1 VYETINISPER
12 AIQFVKQLHNEDYKK
27 NTGKLNYKTLNSN
40 VKRDVGKPTSEFLK
54 LCDDEIVSNWNISHR
69 TSYSVILSIIICRV

>member
-1 VYETINISPER
+1 VVYETINISPEQ

-27 NTGKLNYKTLNSN
+27 NTGKLNYETLNSN

-54 LCDDEIVSNWNISHR
+54 LCDKVG
-69 TSYSVILSIIICRV
+69 YSPSANTLICN